1 MTAYME
7 SARDAAFSFTRI
19 DKEQLSPEFQSF
31 IKKIFNSDY
40 KKRPTFDEFITH
52 RFVVGYKPYWTVVE
66 ALESKKDELLV
77 HEEIKKDEGRQDKK
91 IIELM
96 ERENAFSKQ
105 LTMKES
111 EMLISEEKEAL
122 SRQQLND
129 QTAEITMLRERDSA
143 QAQELAV
150 LRDQVA
156 RFKDQQ
162 SRHFPEN
169 FLKEKLSKN
178 AYLKRVGFPN
188 FLY

>member
-1 MTAYME
+1 
-7 SARDAAFSFTRI
+7 
-19 DKEQLSPEFQSF
+19 
-31 IKKIFNSDY
+31 
-40 KKRPTFDEFITH
+40 
-52 RFVVGYKPYWTVVE
+52 
-66 ALESKKDELLV
+66 
-77 HEEIKKDEGRQDKK
+77 
-91 IIELM
+91 M

-156 RFKDQQ
+156 RFKDKQ